1 MTQPDGGQ
9 SPYDPPQQ
17 PQQGQPVPPPGG
29 TPAQPAPYQSGYEQ
43 PGYQQPGEV
52 QPGYQQ
58 APQGP
63 AYAQGGQP
71 YPYGSAPLPKNNLGV
86 WSLVLG
92 ILSVLGCGLFTGIAA
107 IITGTKSRRAQQ
119 EGQANNGGMG
129 LAGLI
134 TGWIGTVLVTLGWGA
149 YLAFIGFLVNSPEF
163 QDGFEQEFE
172 QQMQEQYENQG
183 GSPSMDPELEDALDQ
198 LDQLEN
204 N

>member
-17 PQQGQPVPPPGG
+17 PQQPDQGQSVPPPGSVPG
-29 TPAQPAPYQSGYEQ
+29 EPAPYQQS
-43 PGYQQPGEV
+43 
-52 QPGYQQ
+52 GYQQ

-63 AYAQGGQP
+63 VYAQGGQP
-71 YPYGSAPLPKNNLGV
+71 YAYGAAPLPKNSLGV

-107 IITGTKSRRAQQ
+107 IITGAKSRRAQQ

-134 TGWIGTVLVTLGWGA
+134 MGWVGTVLVTLGWTA
-149 YLAFIGFLVNSPEF
+149 YLVFIGFMVNSPEF

-172 QQMQEQYENQG
+172 QQMQQEMDQSFEEQG
-183 GSPSMDPELEDALDQ
+183 IDPSIDPELQDALDQ
-198 LDQLEN
+198 LEN
-204 N
+204 G